1 MAGTCK
7 WVDRNRPCRICGKTD
22 YCKYVEFPSGDT
34 KEYCHRIF
42 GDKGSFTTGKDGKT
56 YICHNTTE
64 WGFQIWEPEEQY
76 RKNRESFMRVNGFH
90 SKEGTTSKNAIHSVQ
105 TIERKEYIDLG
116 EALPPEKLDEIY
128 SYFLS
133 LLTLEEKHRNILS
146 HEWNPVQGLFQ
157 KITKQWMIRSIPPT
171 DRNRRLSGENLKNP
185 SRRAI
190 MQKMTQEFG
199 SLKGV
204 PGFFRYEDGTQDMS
218 PLAGIAYPI
227 YNSRGQIIRIRIADD
242 YPIVEGVYESKDGI
256 YQYYNGQ
263 WLFCG
268 NGCTE
273 GSIVW
278 RNNGAKKVILNEKG
292 YPPGKVKG
300 KYKNFSSFKEI
311 EKNGKRMNKYIDGT
325 QSGSKVSLYA
335 KGTDNWDIVYVTEG
349 EKKAIVANMILGH
362 PVISVPGV
370 SAFGAL
376 FKPEDGINLSI
387 IEELIRH
394 GTTLFVIAYDSDKGQ
409 NANVLKSEKDLIMK
423 FMQKGLKIAI
433 SEWNPKWGKG
443 FDDILLINLRPEI
456 MLIS

>member
-7 WVDRNRPCRICGKTD
+7 WVDKNRPCRICGKTD
-22 YCKYVEFPSGDT
+22 YCQYVVFPSGDT
-34 KEYCHRIF
+34 KEYCHRIY
-42 GDKGSFTTGKDGKT
+42 GEKGSFIAGKDGKM
-56 YICHNTTE
+56 YICHDTTE
-64 WGFQIWEPEEQY
+64 WGFQIWEPEAQY
-76 RKNRESFMRVNGFH
+76 RINRESFMREKGFQIKTGTTAQPVMQ
-90 SKEGTTSKNAIHSVQ
+90 SVESTGKEGYVDQ
-105 TIERKEYIDLG
+105 G
-116 EALPPEKLDEIY
+116 EALPPEKLHEIY
-128 SYFLS
+128 SFFLDM
-133 LLTLEEKHRNILS
+133 LILEEKHKIILS
-146 HEWNPVQGLFQ
+146 KEWNPVQGLFQ
-157 KITKQWMIRSIPPT
+157 KITKQWMIKSIPPT
-171 DRNRRLSGENLKNP
+171 DRNRRLSGEHLRNL

-190 MQKMTQEFG
+190 MQKMTQKFG

-204 PGFFRYEDGTQDMS
+204 PGFFRYEDGSQDMS

-227 YNSRGQIIRIRIADD
+227 YNSHGQIIRIRVADD
-242 YPIVEGVYESKDGI
+242 YPFVEGIYGSQDGQ
-256 YQYYNGQ
+256 YCYYNGE
-263 WLFCG
+263 WIFYPD
-268 NGCTE
+268 GCTD
-273 GSIVW
+273 GIAVW
-278 RNNGAKKVILNEKG
+278 KNNGIKRIKLNEKG

-311 EKNGKRMNKYIDGT
+311 ERNGVRVNKYMDGT

-349 EKKAIVANMILGH
+349 EKKAIVANMVLGH

-376 FKPEDGINLSI
+376 FKPEDGGILSI
-387 IEELIRH
+387 VEELIKR
-394 GTTLFVIAYDSDKGQ
+394 GTSLFVIAYDSDKGQ